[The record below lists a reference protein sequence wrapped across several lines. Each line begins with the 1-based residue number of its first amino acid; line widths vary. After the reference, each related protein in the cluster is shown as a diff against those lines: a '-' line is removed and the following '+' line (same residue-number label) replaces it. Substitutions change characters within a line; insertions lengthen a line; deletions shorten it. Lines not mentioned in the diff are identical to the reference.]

1 VKLGTGKRCSV
12 SEKRLEKKTL
22 NCDLALK
29 YCMEAVKL
37 VINVSHFRIVWS
49 VNIIVIKTSFK
60 RLLNEKTCLKVGTS
74 ERFRFRA

>member
-1 VKLGTGKRCSV
+1 
-12 SEKRLEKKTL
+12 
-22 NCDLALK
+22 
-29 YCMEAVKL
+29 MEAVKL